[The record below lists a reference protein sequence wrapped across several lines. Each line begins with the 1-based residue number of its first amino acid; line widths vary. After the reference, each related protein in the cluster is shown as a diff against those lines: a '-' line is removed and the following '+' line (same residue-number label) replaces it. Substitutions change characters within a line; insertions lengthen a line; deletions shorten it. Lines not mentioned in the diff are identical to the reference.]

1 MANEWR
7 VLPPSP
13 FATLPAA
20 VDAGGERGLLEAARI
35 GPAAVLERLGASGL
49 RGRGGA
55 GFPTGRKWQTIAA
68 NASEDLPT
76 TVVVN
81 AAEGEPGSF
90 KDRMILRHDPYRV
103 LEGAL
108 IAAFTVGAPRVIVA
122 IKGTFHTELAR
133 VRAAVEE
140 VGRYGWTDDVSI
152 EVFEGPTEYLY
163 GEETGLL
170 EAIDGRAPFPR
181 IAPPYRQ
188 GVDEVVETA
197 RDVSTGSKSPAHVE
211 MASAT
216 HETPAPPTLVDNV
229 ETLANI
235 PRIVADGADW
245 FRSVGTEQSPGT
257 LVCTVTGRT
266 QWHGV
271 AELPLGTP
279 LRDVLETIGGGA
291 HDGHEIVAV
300 MSGVANA
307 LVPAAQLD
315 TPISYEAMAA
325 IGSGL
330 GTGGYIVFDDTTD
343 LVAVAH
349 GVARFLAVESCG
361 QCTPCKQDG
370 LTIATILDKLRT
382 SSAHPDER
390 RELDARLAN
399 VAFGARCNLASQQQ
413 AVIGSVLAQF
423 PDIVAAH
430 LDGSAHAVEPEL
442 ISPIVDI
449 VEGVAWLDEH
459 HARKQPDW
467 TFNEHDSGQ
476 SPADRLDEHR
486 SPESED
492 Y

>member
-7 VLPPSP
+7 VVPPSP

-20 VDAGGERGLLEAARI
+20 VDAGAERGLLEAARV
-35 GPAAVLERLGASGL
+35 GPDAVLDTIAAAGL

-55 GFPTGRKWQTIAA
+55 GFPTHRKWRSILA
-68 NASEDLPT
+68 NASDELPT
-76 TVVVN
+76 TVVIN

-90 KDRMILRHDPYRV
+90 KDRTILRNNPYAV

-108 IAAFTVGAPRVIVA
+108 IAAFVVGAPKVIVA
-122 IKGTFHTELAR
+122 VKGTFHTELAR

-140 VGRYGWTDDVSI
+140 VGRYGWTDDVEI
-152 EVFEGPTEYLY
+152 EVFEGPSEYLY

-170 EAIDGRAPFPR
+170 EAVDGRAPFPR
-181 IAPPYRQ
+181 IAPPWRQ
-188 GVDEVVETA
+188 GVDEVVEHL
-197 RDVSTGSKSPAHVE
+197 DDIDTGSKSPAHVE
-211 MASAT
+211 MASPT
-216 HETPAPPTLVDNV
+216 HETPAPPALVSNC
-229 ETLANI
+229 ETLANV

-266 QWHGV
+266 QRDGV
-271 AELPLGTP
+271 AELPMGTP
-279 LRDVLETIGGGA
+279 LRDVLDTIGGGA
-291 HDGHEIVAV
+291 IDGCELVAV
-300 MSGVANA
+300 MSGVANP
-307 LVPAAQLD
+307 LVPAAQFD

-325 IGSGL
+325 IGAGL
-330 GTGGYIVFDDTTD
+330 GTGGFIVFDDTTD

-370 LTIATILDKLRT
+370 LSIATILDKLRT
-382 SSAHPDER
+382 STCHPDER
-390 RELDARLAN
+390 RELDRRLAN
-399 VAFGARCNLASQQQ
+399 VAYGARCNLATQQQ
-413 AVIGSVLAQF
+413 VVIGSVLSLF
-423 PDIVAAH
+423 PDVVAGH
-430 LDGSAHAVEPEL
+430 LDGSIGPVEPEL
-442 ISPIVDI
+442 VAPIVDI
-449 VEGVAWLDEH
+449 VDGVVRLDEH

-467 TFNEHDSGQ
+467 TYHEHDSGR
-476 SPADRLDEHR
+476 SPADRLDDHR